1 MNVDIAIET
10 KDWSKL
16 VDVVLLGDAD
26 LLVGRKS
33 EDNEIQEFIKNA
45 PLFKSKIE
53 KIHTA
58 VREGSLKAL
67 QEHLDRRKF
76 CLTRDKTT
84 NINILQKAILLGH
97 TSIARYLMNNFTEL
111 MNISDAKGRT
121 ALHYAAAME
130 DNNYLYKTLINRGAD
145 TSIKDKAGKTPGQY
159 NKSKKDLNKAM
170 LVSFMNGS
178 ALVTAEKPKPAPA
191 VVVKPTRKDILK
203 SILKSMKSGQHQ
215 EKQTFTEDLDDE
227 RLLQV
232 ENIFKLINKLKEKPT
247 LGEKSNLTLPIDEKT
262 FDNIKKRICAES
274 GGTLLEV
281 FDLCQSRANYETCD
295 HLPLLAPEPA
305 AYQVFEDLFHPW
317 VEQYHQ
323 HKLNQKY

>member
-26 LLVGRKS
+26 LLVGRQS
-33 EDNEIQEFIKNA
+33 EDKEIQEFINNA
-45 PLFKSKIE
+45 PLFKSKID

-84 NINILQKAILLGH
+84 NINILQKAIILGH
-97 TSIARYLMNNFTEL
+97 TSIARYLVNNFNEL
-111 MNISDAKGRT
+111 INISDAKGRT

-178 ALVTAEKPKPAPA
+178 ALVIAEKPKPTPKPPA
-191 VVVKPTRKDILK
+191 VVVKPSRKDILK
-203 SILKSMKSGQHQ
+203 SILKSMKSGQHEQ
-215 EKQTFTEDLDDE
+215 KPAFTDDLDDE

-232 ENIFKLINKLKEKPT
+232 ENVFKVINKLKEKPI
-247 LGEKSNLTLPIDEKT
+247 LAEKSNLTLPIDEKT
-262 FDNIKKRICAES
+262 FDNIKKR
-274 GGTLLEV
+274 
-281 FDLCQSRANYETCD
+281 
-295 HLPLLAPEPA
+295 
-305 AYQVFEDLFHPW
+305 
-317 VEQYHQ
+317 
-323 HKLNQKY
+323 